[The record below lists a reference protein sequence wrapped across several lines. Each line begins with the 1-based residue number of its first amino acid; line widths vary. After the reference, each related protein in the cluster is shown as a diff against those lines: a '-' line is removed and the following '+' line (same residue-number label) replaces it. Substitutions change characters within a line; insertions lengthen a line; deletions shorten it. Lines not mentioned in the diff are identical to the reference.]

1 MTNDFI
7 VIAGTCQW
15 EPGYTKKAF
24 EYIYNDAYD
33 NSLHNNLVLKASFD
47 KANRTNINGARGL
60 GLDFVVE
67 SLAEQGKEY
76 GVKTLTD
83 VHETWQPKEINNR
96 IDVLQVPAMLSRQTD
111 LLLATRENANYINV
125 KMGQWMGPDDVAGIL
140 SKVGDDETVWITYRG
155 TAFGYNRL
163 VVDFTQFQM
172 IKDKHPN
179 IKMIFDATHSVQ
191 IPGGNGTSSGGNRDL
206 VDGLVSAAV
215 AQGYVDGVFLETHPK
230 PEKAQSDGP
239 NSVTSTQFRDIM
251 YNINILKGLL

>member
-1 MTNDFI
+1 MTDDFI

-15 EPGYTKKAF
+15 ETGYTKEAF
-24 EYIYNDAYD
+24 KYIYNDAYA
-33 NSLHNNLVLKASFD
+33 SGLHNNLVLKASFD

-60 GLDFVVE
+60 GAEFVID
-67 SLAEQGKEY
+67 SLSEQGKEY

-83 VHETWQPKEINNR
+83 VHESFQPELINNR

-191 IPGGNGTSSGGNRDL
+191 IPGGNGTSSGCNRDL
-206 VDGLVSAAV
+206 VEGLVSAAV
-215 AQGYVDGVFLETHPK
+215 AQGYVDGVFLETHPE
-230 PEKAQSDGP
+230 PAKAQSDGP

>member
-1 MTNDFI
+1 MI

-15 EPGYTKKAF
+15 EPGYTQDAF
-24 EYIYNDAYD
+24 RYIFNDAFVNELND
-33 NSLHNNLVLKASFD
+33 NLVLKASFD

-60 GLDFVVE
+60 GLEFVVE
-67 SLAEQGKEY
+67 SLVEQGKQY

-83 VHETWQPKEINNR
+83 VHETWQPKEINKR

-163 VVDFTQFQM
+163 IVDFTQFQM

-206 VDGLVSAAV
+206 VEGLVSAAV

-239 NSVTSTQFRDIM
+239 NSVTPTQFSDIM
-251 YNINILKGLL
+251 YNINALKGIL

>member
-1 MTNDFI
+1 MI

-15 EPGYTKKAF
+15 EPGYTQDAF
-24 EYIYNDAYD
+24 RYIFNDAFVNELND
-33 NSLHNNLVLKASFD
+33 NLVLKASFD

-60 GLDFVVE
+60 GLEFVVE
-67 SLAEQGKEY
+67 SLVEQGKQY

-83 VHETWQPKEINNR
+83 VHETWQPKEINKR

-163 VVDFTQFQM
+163 IVDFTQFQM

-206 VDGLVSAAV
+206 VEGLVSAAV

-239 NSVTSTQFRDIM
+239 KSVTPTQFSDIM
-251 YNINILKGLL
+251 YNINALKGIL

>member
-1 MTNDFI
+1 MTDDFI
-7 VIAGTCQW
+7 IIAGTCQW
-15 EPGYTKKAF
+15 EPGYTKEAF
-24 EYIYNDAYD
+24 EYIYSAAW
-33 NSLHNNLVLKASFD
+33 NNNMEDHVVLKASFD
-47 KANRTNINGARGL
+47 KANRTDINGARGL
-60 GLDFVVE
+60 GLEFVVE
-67 SLAEQGKEY
+67 SLVEQGKEL
-76 GVKTLTD
+76 GLKTLTD
-83 VHETWQPKEINNR
+83 VHETWQPKEINGR
-96 IDVLQVPAMLSRQTD
+96 IDVLQVPALLSRQTD

-206 VDGLVSAAV
+206 VEGLVSAAV
-215 AQGYVDGVFLETHPK
+215 AQGYIDGVFLETHPD
-230 PEKAQSDGP
+230 PEKAKSDGP
-239 NSVTSTQFRDIM
+239 NSINPTQFSDIM
-251 YNINILKGLL
+251 NNINTIKKVF

>member
-1 MTNDFI
+1 MI

-15 EPGYTKKAF
+15 EPGYTQDAF
-24 EYIYNDAYD
+24 RYIFNDAFVNELND
-33 NSLHNNLVLKASFD
+33 NLVLKASFD

-60 GLDFVVE
+60 GLEFVVE
-67 SLAEQGKEY
+67 SLVEQGKQF

-83 VHETWQPKEINNR
+83 VHETWQPKEINKR

-163 VVDFTQFQM
+163 IVDFTQFQM

-206 VDGLVSAAV
+206 VEGLVSAAV

-239 NSVTSTQFRDIM
+239 NSVTPTQFSDIM
-251 YNINILKGLL
+251 YNINALKGIL

>member
-1 MTNDFI
+1 MI
-7 VIAGTCQW
+7 IIAGTCQW
-15 EPGYTKKAF
+15 EPRYTKEAF
-24 EYIYNDAYD
+24 EYIYNDAYNHDMED
-33 NSLHNNLVLKASFD
+33 NVVLKASFD

-60 GLDFVVE
+60 GLEFVVN
-67 SLAEQGKEY
+67 SLVEQGKEF
-76 GVKTLTD
+76 GLKTLTD
-83 VHETWQPKEINNR
+83 VHETWQPKEINGR

-125 KMGQWMGPDDVAGIL
+125 KMGQWMSPDDVAGIL

-191 IPGGNGTSSGGNRDL
+191 IPGGKGTSSGGNRNL
-206 VDGLVSAAV
+206 VEGLVSAAV
-215 AQGYVDGVFLETHPK
+215 AQGYIDGVFLETHPQ
-230 PEKAQSDGP
+230 PHKARSDGP
-239 NSVTSTQFRDIM
+239 NSVTPSQFRDIM
-251 YNINILKGLL
+251 YNINALSYVI

>member
-1 MTNDFI
+1 MI

-15 EPGYTKKAF
+15 EPGYTQDAF
-24 EYIYNDAYD
+24 RYIFNDAFVNELND
-33 NSLHNNLVLKASFD
+33 NLVLKASFD

-60 GLDFVVE
+60 GLETVVE
-67 SLAEQGKEY
+67 GLVEQGKQY

-83 VHETWQPKEINNR
+83 VHETWQPKEINKR

-163 VVDFTQFQM
+163 IVDFTQFQM

-206 VDGLVSAAV
+206 VEGLVSAAV
-215 AQGYVDGVFLETHPK
+215 AQGYIDGVFLETHPK

-239 NSVTSTQFRDIM
+239 NSVTPTQFSDIM
-251 YNINILKGLL
+251 YNINALKGIL

>member
-1 MTNDFI
+1 MI

-15 EPGYTKKAF
+15 EPGYTKDAF
-24 EYIYNDAYD
+24 RYIFNDAFV
-33 NSLHNNLVLKASFD
+33 NELNENLVLKASFD

-60 GLDFVVE
+60 GLEFVVE
-67 SLAEQGKEY
+67 SLVEQGKEF

-83 VHETWQPKEINNR
+83 VHETWQPKEINKR

-163 VVDFTQFQM
+163 IVDFTQFQM

-206 VDGLVSAAV
+206 VEGLVSAAV

-239 NSVTSTQFRDIM
+239 NSVTPTQFSDIM
-251 YNINILKGLL
+251 YNINALKGIL

>member
-1 MTNDFI
+1 MI

-15 EPGYTKKAF
+15 EPGYTKDAF
-24 EYIYNDAYD
+24 RYIYNDAYNND
-33 NSLHNNLVLKASFD
+33 LDDNLVLKASFD

-60 GLDFVVE
+60 GLEFVVE
-67 SLAEQGKEY
+67 SLVEQGKEF

-83 VHETWQPKEINNR
+83 VHETWQPKEINKR
-96 IDVLQVPAMLSRQTD
+96 IDVLQVPALLSRQTD

-206 VDGLVSAAV
+206 VEGLVSAAV

-239 NSVTSTQFRDIM
+239 NSVTPTQFCNIM
-251 YNINILKGLL
+251 YNINALKGIL